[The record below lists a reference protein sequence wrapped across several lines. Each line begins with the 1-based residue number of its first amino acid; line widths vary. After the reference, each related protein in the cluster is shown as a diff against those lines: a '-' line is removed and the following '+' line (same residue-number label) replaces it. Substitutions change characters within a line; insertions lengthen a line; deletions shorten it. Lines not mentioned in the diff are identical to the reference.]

1 LKLHFKRINL
11 VTDVMEAG
19 GVGQNV
25 MIPDLTDSDTFLT
38 DSEQSDTD
46 SEYWEMPC
54 KDSDEDQIY
63 KFRLFHLTE
72 ERTHPGR
79 DGKRPKDRSGHR
91 IVYHK
96 GRIFSFGG
104 YNPDI
109 DLDDE
114 DLENDDFWPES
125 KPLFKELWELNIF
138 SKRWHKTAMKGNIP
152 EQLASHTAVSHP
164 LEPGTMI
171 VYGGTGAPFG
181 LTTSNTVAACRL
193 DSADWRRVPANS
205 DGQYPEPLYGQAVV
219 VDKEKG
225 QFYTVGGTSGFH
237 YFMDIHRLDLTQSP
251 PVWTRLYQPGGDD
264 EPRARYRHELCL
276 YDDKI
281 LVMGG

>member
-1 LKLHFKRINL
+1 
-11 VTDVMEAG
+11 M
-19 GVGQNV
+19 
-25 MIPDLTDSDTFLT
+25 
-38 DSEQSDTD
+38 
-46 SEYWEMPC
+46 
-54 KDSDEDQIY
+54 
-63 KFRLFHLTE
+63 FHLTE

-96 GRIFSFGG
+96 GRSYFSHRSYKTSCLYFLGRIFSFGG

-171 VYGGTGAPFG
+171 VYGGMQVVVCW
-181 LTTSNTVAACRL
+181 LTVA
-193 DSADWRRVPANS
+193 SY
-205 DGQYPEPLYGQAVV
+205 QT
-219 VDKEKG
+219 K
-225 QFYTVGGTSGFH
+225 
-237 YFMDIHRLDLTQSP
+237 
-251 PVWTRLYQPGGDD
+251 PVF
-264 EPRARYRHELCL
+264 
-276 YDDKI
+276 
-281 LVMGG
+281 